1 MSKEIFKH
9 KYHLQYTLY
18 AAVLHQHMMNIRYSG
33 WDYEKSFGGC
43 HYLFMRA
50 FGCDD
55 QGTGDFFHK
64 PKLKTIEAVLELMK
78 PKQKNS

>member
-1 MSKEIFKH
+1 M
-9 KYHLQYTLY
+9 T
-18 AAVLHQHMMNIRYSG
+18 NIGYPG
-33 WDYEKSFGGC
+33 WNYETSFGGC

-78 PKQKNS
+78 PKQQN

>member
-1 MSKEIFKH
+1 
-9 KYHLQYTLY
+9 
-18 AAVLHQHMMNIRYSG
+18 
-33 WDYEKSFGGC
+33 
-43 HYLFMRA
+43 MRA

-78 PKQKNS
+78 PKQQN